1 MKKGFLEIAVKDI
14 RRNKIL
20 YLLSIPIILWYL
32 IFCYRPMVGVLMAFQ
47 NFNPVKGILGSQ
59 WVGMKHFVDFFT
71 GIYAWRTIRN
81 TLALSLLDLI
91 FNFPAPIIFAL
102 MLNEVKNRYF
112 KKTVQTISYM
122 PYFISM
128 VVMCGIIV
136 DFTSAGGIISTLVA
150 NLTGT
155 ASQNLLGDPACFRPI
170 YIISNIW
177 QGLGYGSIIYIAA
190 LAGVDQELYEA
201 ATIDGAGR
209 WKQTLNITIP
219 SISSTIII
227 MLILKMGSMLSV
239 GSEKVLL
246 LYSPSTYETSDI
258 ISTYVYRMGFESYN
272 YGFSTAVGLF
282 NSVVNTIFLLTTN
295 YFAGKYSETSL
306 F

>member
-209 WKQTLNITIP
+209 WKQTLHITIP

-258 ISTYVYRMGFESYN
+258 ISTYVYRMCFESYN